1 MSAIIRAVTW
11 EFYRQNRWW
20 VGLSLCI
27 ILGLGGMYYNDPLP
41 IYDTEEQIT
50 HFTVFIYEMIAA
62 CFFLYASQYNKRK
75 GRMGFPEHLF
85 IKPVS
90 IRLIAVI
97 QLPLA
102 IGLGILL
109 YLATSLCFYWATE
122 IRWPLA
128 LPCLY
133 LAASILFMQAMGW
146 TLPAEPALQILSICI
161 GILVLCGQYYHDL
174 HTGTHAMR
182 VWGLVLFMGISVWL
196 AITGAALD
204 RRSQRLSLLILWNKL
219 ARALLVLLPWRTC
232 TDTSPQKTLFWFHWM
247 RKGWVIPFLSLLLMV
262 LGYIL
267 CLIEWDSRAEFIE
280 GYFTGIFILHVVIFP
295 LLSALIVCQQETRN
309 QGMPVYIS
317 CLPVKHQTM
326 IKIYLKCTLI
336 SLALSWLIYAGG
348 ITLLYLICLVTGQSQ
363 VMHQLLSHIGEAIQ
377 AAFIGIRNTN
387 TDNYGLFSIP
397 GVYFLLTWA
406 SLGLTG
412 SVILTGRRV
421 VAGVCFALIFL
432 LPVIPNIAQ
441 AMNAPEVVVKSL
453 AMIEA
458 WLGILFIIVGTS
470 LAYIYAIRKR
480 YIPPSLS
487 IGACLLLIAWVF
499 FTRYLICQGITDSN
513 PIEGLIFSLHVI
525 AVGLLPIA
533 PLAIAPLALA
543 WNRHR

>member
-1 MSAIIRAVTW
+1 
-11 EFYRQNRWW
+11 
-20 VGLSLCI
+20 
-27 ILGLGGMYYNDPLP
+27 
-41 IYDTEEQIT
+41 
-50 HFTVFIYEMIAA
+50 
-62 CFFLYASQYNKRK
+62 
-75 GRMGFPEHLF
+75 MGFPEHLF

-182 VWGLVLFMGISVWL
+182 VWGLILFMGLSAWL
-196 AITGAALD
+196 ALKGAALD

-219 ARALLVLLPWRTC
+219 TKALLALLPWRTC
-232 TDTSPQKTLFWFHWM
+232 TDTSPQRTLFWFHWM

-267 CLIEWDSRAEFIE
+267 CLVEWDSRAEFIE

-336 SLALSWLIYAGG
+336 SLALSWLIFAGG

-363 VMHQLLSHIGEAIQ
+363 IMHQLLSHIGEAIQ

-397 GVYFLLTWA
+397 GVYFLLIWA
-406 SLGLTG
+406 SLGLIG

-421 VAGVCFALIFL
+421 IAGVCFALIFL
-432 LPVIPNIAQ
+432 LPAIPNIA
-441 AMNAPEVVVKSL
+441 AILKAPELVILSL
-453 AMIEA
+453 ISIEA
-458 WLGILFIIVGTS
+458 WIYILTIVGGTTLAFVQARRKQHIPFYLTIIAAIFCLTWIMANHQLIFDGYTCYEYMFHLLS
-470 LAYIYAIRKR
+470 LHMDHEWPLLIEALSK
-480 YIPPSLS
+480 SLS
-487 IGACLLLIAWVF
+487 VLAIGF
-499 FTRYLICQGITDSN
+499 
-513 PIEGLIFSLHVI
+513 
-525 AVGLLPIA
+525 LPIA
-533 PLAIAPLALA
+533 PLATAPLALA